1 VTELLLRQTKRG
13 LEFKRKTVKSEKQ
26 NNLVKPA
33 VLFEGI
39 LQDLILSMLKASKES
54 KGCQTE

>member
-1 VTELLLRQTKRG
+1 MTELLLRQTKRG
-13 LEFKRKTVKSEKQ
+13 LEFKRKTVKSEKK

-33 VLFEGI
+33 VLFEG
-39 LQDLILSMLKASKES
+39 ILSMLKASKES